1 VAQVDP
7 AIYEKYVGEY
17 KLPIGMNLTVRTREG
32 KIFTEPTGQ
41 PEAELFPKSET
52 EYFLKVVDAQITFV
66 LDESGVATG
75 LILHQGGQ
83 DFPGEKI
90 Q

>member
-1 VAQVDP
+1 
-7 AIYEKYVGEY
+7 VGEY
-17 KLPIGMNLTVRTREG
+17 KLPIGLNLTVRTREG
-32 KIFTEPTGQ
+32 KIFTQGTGQ

-66 LDESGVATG
+66 LGENGEVTG
-75 LILHQGGQ
+75 LVLHQAGQ

-90 Q
+90 K